1 MTKILTLREIRKMAV
16 GKNIKHSNKLSKEE
30 LAKALNL
37 DEEVYKRPS
46 NAREVFITNV
56 DTQVV
61 TKCKSIYQCS
71 KVLDKRYNLVHYF
84 VNCGNAF
91 VDKDGNKVRLSFA

>member
-1 MTKILTLREIRKMAV
+1 MTKILTLKEIRKMAV
-16 GKNIKHSNKLSKEE
+16 GKKIKNAHKLSKAE
-30 LAKALNL
+30 LAKELNL
-37 DEEVYKRPS
+37 DEKVYKRPS
-46 NAREVFITNV
+46 NAREVFIINV

-71 KVLDKRYNLVHYF
+71 KVLDKRYGSVHYF

>member
-1 MTKILTLREIRKMAV
+1 MTKILTLKEIRKMAV
-16 GKNIKHSNKLSKEE
+16 GKKIKNAQKLSKEE

-46 NAREVFITNV
+46 NAREVLITNV

-71 KVLDKRYNLVHYF
+71 KMLGKRSGSVHYF
-84 VNCGNAF
+84 AICGNEF
-91 VDKDGNKVRLSFA
+91 VNKDGNKVRLSFA

>member
-1 MTKILTLREIRKMAV
+1 MTKILTVAEMRKMAV
-16 GKNIKHSNKLSKEE
+16 GKNIRFANKLPKEE
-30 LAKALNL
+30 LAKELNL
-37 DEEVYKRPS
+37 DEKVYKRPS
-46 NAREVFITNV
+46 KAREVLITNIE
-56 DTQVV
+56 TQVT

-71 KVLDKRYNLVHYF
+71 KLLGKNSGLAHYF

>member
-1 MTKILTLREIRKMAV
+1 MTKILTLKEIRKMAV
-16 GKNIKHSNKLSKEE
+16 GKKIKYSNKLSKVE
-30 LAKALNL
+30 LAKELNL
-37 DEEVYKRPS
+37 DEEVYNKPS
-46 NAREVFITNV
+46 NAREVLITNV
-56 DTQVV
+56 DTQIV

-71 KVLDKRYNLVHYF
+71 KVVGKSSGLVHYF